1 MAKSKY
7 RNVGSYY
14 GRTEQA
20 KKKQRSN
27 LIPGGNIYQKKK
39 VSEAKIN
46 CFWECIAVEDL
57 RWIFEWYV
65 NHRFY
70 KDIPE
75 GELKS
80 EEFLDN
86 WWKGLDLEDKKTV
99 YKNAMKRMIPEER
112 EHYLK
117 EIEKCLKKKLKN
129 RII

>member
-1 MAKSKY
+1 MAKF
-7 RNVGSYY
+7 RRAGSYY

-39 VSEAKIN
+39 VSEARIN
-46 CFWECIAVEDL
+46 CFWEVIAIEDL

-65 NHRFY
+65 NDRFY

-75 GELKS
+75 EELKS
-80 EEFLDN
+80 EEFLDD
-86 WWKGLDLEDKKTV
+86 WWNGLDFEDKKTV
-99 YKNAMKRMIPEER
+99 YKNAMKRKIPEER

-117 EIEKCLKKKLKN
+117 EIEKCLKKRLKD
-129 RII
+129 RLL